1 MSYVC
6 DFKKILLNLNFLIP
20 LELKFNVLIYLINPT

>member
-6 DFKKILLNLNFLIP
+6 DFKKILILNFLIP
-20 LELKFNVLIYLINPT
+20 FELKFNVLIYLINST